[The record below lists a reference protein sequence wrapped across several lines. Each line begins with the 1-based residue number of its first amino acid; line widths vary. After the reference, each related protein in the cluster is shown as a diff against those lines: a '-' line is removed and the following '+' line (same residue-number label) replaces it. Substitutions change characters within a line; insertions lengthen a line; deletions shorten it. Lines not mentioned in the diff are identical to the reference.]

1 MYVLPILD
9 NNGNVQKYS
18 NEFDNIYKAG
28 LQGNLMEAQDP
39 VIDYNTG
46 QKFTIYD
53 TTGGVYNQAKLF
65 ENNDDPK
72 EDQQVTDRQAME
84 RIRNMSGINRPLTQT
99 EKSYQLY
106 TNDSYDPRFRNEL
119 LKESMKTGSNLFSEY
134 SQDHVN
140 NVRDSVKNAFYEENL
155 YTRGINPLALI
166 AQRQQQ
172 KGSQDLMKYGF
183 SKFADIIRKEQEEKN
198 KQTNKRNKFMKDTFG
213 SEPTMD
219 EKFQKEDV
227 IKDIPTK
234 ETPTETPTKPP
245 ANTRPG
251 IPFNKSRWQYFTGM
265 FG

>member
-84 RIRNMSGINRPLTQT
+84 RIRNMSGIDRPLTQT

-106 TNDSYDPRFRNEL
+106 TNDSFDPRFRNEL

-140 NVRDSVKNAFYEENL
+140 NVRESVKNAFNEENL

-166 AQRQQQ
+166 AQKQLG
-172 KGSQDLMKYGF
+172 KDSKDLMSYGL
-183 SKFADIIRKEQEEKN
+183 SKFVDTIRKEQEERN
-198 KQTNKRNKFMKDTFG
+198 KQIEKRNKFMKETYG
-213 SEPTMD
+213 SEPTME
-219 EKFQKEDV
+219 EKYQKEDV
-227 IKDIPTK
+227 IKDIPAK
-234 ETPTETPTKPP
+234 EPTQEP

-251 IPFNKSRWQYFTGM
+251 IPYARSKWQYFTGM